1 MAEGAGQVNEWIVAV
16 TGIVGILSGLIG
28 QALYWGIFKGSI
40 EARTGAIEKGVLELK
55 QSRSEMWTE
64 INAHGERLATIETA
78 CRINHGHAQ

>member
-1 MAEGAGQVNEWIVAV
+1 MSAEATAWIIAL
-16 TGIVGILSGLIG
+16 TGVVGILSGLIG

-78 CRINHGHAQ
+78 CRINHSHAQ

>member
-28 QALYWGIFKGSI
+28 QALYWGIFKGAI
-40 EARTGAIEKGVLELK
+40 EARTAATEKNIVELK

-78 CRINHGHAQ
+78 CRINHGHSQ